1 MRTSAA
7 GRRPPTGVDTAF
19 MMIDQRDVIIGNDP
33 FIDRDVALG
42 YMPARKL
49 RDARVVIGDNA
60 VIRSNTVI
68 YAGVNIGDG
77 LETGHNVVIREENE
91 IGARFSI
98 WSNSVVDY
106 GCRIGDG
113 VKVHSKVYVS
123 QFSLIEDDVFL
134 APGVT
139 LANDMHPGCGFSTQ
153 CMKGPVIKK
162 GAQIG
167 VNVTVLPRVTIGE
180 CALVGAGSVV
190 TKDVPAHAVVFGN
203 PARVIKSI
211 DELRCTTGITGKPY
225 RMVKR

>member
-1 MRTSAA
+1 MKANFMRIN
-7 GRRPPTGVDTAF
+7 P
-19 MMIDQRDVIIGNDP
+19 RDVIIGKDP
-33 FIDRDVALG
+33 FIDREVVLG

-49 RDARVVIGDNA
+49 QSVKVVIGDNA

-68 YAGVNIGDG
+68 YAGVRIGDC

-91 IGARFSI
+91 IGAKFNI
-98 WSNSVVDY
+98 WNNSVIDY
-106 GCRIGDG
+106 GCSIGDR

-123 QFSLIEDDVFL
+123 QFSVIEDDVFI

-139 LANDMHPGCGFSTQ
+139 LANDIHPGCGFSMQ
-153 CMKGPVIKK
+153 CMKGPTIKK

-203 PARVIKSI
+203 PARVMKSI
-211 DELRCTTGITGKPY
+211 DELLCTTGLTGKPY
-225 RMVKR
+225 RMEKR